1 MALET
6 STNKHLSELNTN
18 NPSSADPISQAD
30 DHLRLIKDVL
40 KTTFSG
46 VNAEANVNVTSSA
59 TELNIL
65 DGYTGTTGDLNTLSG
80 AVTSGLTTADIAKLA
95 SVTATATQ
103 LNYTANLP
111 ADTTTSLAAKAPLV
125 SPTFTGTPIAPTP
138 ISTDNSTKI
147 ATTAYV
153 TTKVSGIPTSQNLSD
168 LSGRVTTV
176 ENSLAAKAP
185 LDSPAFTTTATAPTP
200 AAGNSSTKIATTAF
214 VANSFATKASPTFT
228 GTPTAPTAAVTV
240 DTTQIATTAFVQ
252 SVMEALAEKVH
263 PVGSIFMTTANY
275 SSANNGAAVAAAL
288 GLPST
293 AQFIRYAKGRTIVGR
308 DCERISTAAAIN
320 ASDFVQLFFAR
331 EEGEDSSAG
340 NSHPYGVGDSIN
352 VTGLAPHEMNGVGLK
367 VTSVDATSITYKV
380 PTGTLL
386 STVTIS
392 DAIGNVETQRFNTI
406 GEASGAANHV
416 LSKEEFQHLHVMG
429 RFSATNGDDI
439 YWPTS
444 DRLDNDRYGDV
455 LAGTFDKNLGSSNTS
470 YRGRLQYGDAGGS
483 SSAQFGT
490 GGISNDST
498 ATVHTFP
505 LHSDAT
511 VESSAHNNTQP
522 FIVSYIWKRTA

>member
-6 STNKHLSELNTN
+6 STNKHLSELNDN

-30 DHLRLIKDVL
+30 DHIRLIKDVL

-95 SVTATATQ
+95 SVTATAAQ

-111 ADTTTSLAAKAPLV
+111 ANTTTSLAAKAPLA
-125 SPTFTGTPIAPTP
+125 SPTFTGTPASVTP
-138 ISTDNSTKI
+138 ASSDNSTKI

-153 TTKVSGIPTSQNLSD
+153 TAKVSGIPTNQNLTD
-168 LSGRVTTV
+168 LSGRVTVV
-176 ENSLAAKAP
+176 ENALPNKAP

-200 AAGNSSTKIATTAF
+200 TAGDSSTKIATTAF
-214 VANSFATKASPTFT
+214 VANSFAPVASPAFS
-228 GTPTAPTAAVTV
+228 GTPTAPTASATV

-275 SSANNGAAVAAAL
+275 SSASNGAAVATAL
-288 GLPST
+288 GLPSS

-308 DCERISTAAAIN
+308 DLERQNTAASIPAN
-320 ASDFVQLFFAR
+320 DTVTLTFAR
-331 EEGEDSSAG
+331 EEGEHSTAG
-340 NSHPYGVGDSIN
+340 NSHPYGVGDTIN
-352 VTGLAPHEMNGVGLK
+352 VSNLAPAEMNGVG
-367 VTSVDATSITYKV
+367 VPITAITTTTITYTV

-386 STVTIS
+386 SSVTIT
-392 DAIGNVETQRFNTI
+392 DAIGDVNTQRFNTL
-406 GEASGAANHV
+406 GEAGGAANHV
-416 LSKEEFQHLHVMG
+416 LTQAEMNHNHQWNTKETGSYAWRNFIDMDRVQNSTEDSTFDSVGGKLLYNDQFEL
-429 RFSATNGDDI
+429 RQNT
-439 YWPTS
+439 YTS
-444 DRLDNDRYGDV
+444 INRV
-455 LAGTFDKNLGSSNTS
+455 LA
-470 YRGRLQYGDAGGS
+470 
-483 SSAQFGT
+483 
-490 GGISNDST
+490 NDPVT
-498 ATVHTFP
+498 
-505 LHSDAT
+505 D
-511 VESSAHNNTQP
+511 HNNTQP
-522 FIVSYIWKRTA
+522 YIVSYIWKRTA